1 MLNNRRKR
9 LFDDNYNIDR
19 ERRDLR
25 DMLDGNADPSDPR
38 YPRYLELMRREEE
51 LLARSARAAHRSRA
65 QEIVPDD
72 EAAAIRAMP
81 ALASPKEDA
90 MLLHTR
96 DAYRLFVGRAA
107 DPAHG
112 VPPIHGARYCAFAL
126 RNLWTLSNQNNP
138 YADWALI
145 NIDAELEQVRTLL
158 KKHIDAHTAALD
170 KLRTTGL
177 ELSVLES
184 SRPQRTAL
192 KFSSPYAYAIIRL
205 LLEFDY
211 LARLVRTLARRD
223 ILSDSAADDAIRVV
237 RRPLRNVFATI
248 IRFAA
253 VLDHPSVKQHNRADY
268 QAGADD
274 SAKKR
279 IELLTNI
286 YGELP
291 AAIFDGDIRPRHS
304 KRSKLSLKPRSG
316 SGAEAEGESTAE
328 PGESEVPAAA
338 SEQAV
343 TNPRQ
348 PGEENLL

>member
-19 ERRDLR
+19 ERRELR
-25 DMLDGNADPSDPR
+25 DMLDGDADPSDPR
-38 YPRYLELMRREEE
+38 YPRYLELVRREEE
-51 LLARSARAAHRSRA
+51 LIARNARTAHRSRA

-107 DPAHG
+107 DPAHH

-145 NIDAELEQVRTLL
+145 NIDAELEQVRALV
-158 KKHIDAHTAALD
+158 KKHVDAHTDALD
-170 KLRTTGL
+170 KVRAGGL

-184 SRPQRTAL
+184 SRPQRTVL

-205 LLEFDY
+205 LLDFDY

-223 ILSDSAADDAIRVV
+223 ILSDAAADEAIRVV
-237 RRPLRNVFATI
+237 RRPLRNVFANV

-253 VLDHPSVKQHNRADY
+253 VLDHPSVKLHTRADY
-268 QAGADD
+268 QAGAND
-274 SAKKR
+274 SARKR
-279 IELLTNI
+279 IEVLTGI

-291 AAIFDGDIRPRHS
+291 AAIFEGDIRPRHS
-304 KRSKLSLKPRSG
+304 KRSKLSLKPRSAPDAERDDRG
-316 SGAEAEGESTAE
+316 SDTEGD
-328 PGESEVPAAA
+328 EVAAA
-338 SEQAV
+338 TDPAPSD
-343 TNPRQ
+343 PRQ